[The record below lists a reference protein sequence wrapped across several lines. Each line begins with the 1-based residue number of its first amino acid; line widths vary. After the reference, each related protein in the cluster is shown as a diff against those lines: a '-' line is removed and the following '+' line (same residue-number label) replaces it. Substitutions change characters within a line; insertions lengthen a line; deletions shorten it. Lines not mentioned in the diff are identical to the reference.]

1 MLDDASMKR
10 LTSEQASRALGLLMG
25 LQPHRFFYKASGFTD
40 AELERPL
47 IAIANTMQDAGV
59 GHMHL
64 RQVAEAVKAGVYL
77 AGGTPIEFNTIG
89 PCGGYCQQRGID
101 DLTMLYDLPQRDA
114 IADSVEVQMRNYG
127 ANGLV
132 CIGTCDKSIP
142 GLWLGAARLNLPTL
156 FVTGGPAYPGEFEGK
171 PTVFPTDVML
181 RCVNAVLS
189 GSMNEDDFQAT
200 MSEMEG
206 KWLMSCGACPEL
218 TTANTV
224 QMATEIMGLCLPHTS
239 TIPGPDMERV
249 RMAKEAGARIVGL
262 VREGSTFSDYV
273 TERSIADAAR
283 IIMAT
288 SGGTNGILHLLSLA
302 KFLSLDITIDTFAEI
317 SEETPYVCPIRPS
330 GPYTMVDLHRAGG
343 PFAVLKRLYDKAA
356 KDRPTVMGN
365 CIGEIL
371 DETRI
376 LNEEVIRPL
385 DKCLSP
391 HGGIVVLR
399 GNLAPRGSLSRY
411 TVAGD
416 ETQEF
421 RGPCK
426 CYDTQQAAILGI
438 LQGEVES
445 GTAVVVR
452 YEGPRGGPG
461 FSENFQVV
469 LILEALGIRD
479 VAVITDSRFSGATVG
494 ALYVGYITPEAQMG
508 GPLAAVRDG
517 DIVTISIPK
526 REVNLEVDSEEIE
539 ARLRDWTP
547 PAPRV
552 TSGILVDW
560 HLLATQF
567 DEGAMVK
574 RNL

>member
-1 MLDDASMKR
+1 MKK
-10 LTSEQASRALGLLMG
+10 LTPEQASRALGLMMSLE
-25 LQPHRFFYKASGFTD
+25 PHRFFYKASGFTD

-89 PCGGYCQQRGID
+89 PCGGYCQRRGLD
-101 DLTMLYDLPQRDA
+101 DLTMLYDLPQRDV

-127 ANGLV
+127 AAGLV

-142 GLWLGAARLNLPTL
+142 GLWLGAARMDLPTI
-156 FVTGGPAYPGEFEGK
+156 FVTGGPAYPGEFRGE

-181 RCVNAVLS
+181 RCVNEVLS
-189 GSMNEDDFQAT
+189 GSMEEEEFRETIA
-200 MSEMEG
+200 EMEG
-206 KWLMSCGACPEL
+206 KWLTSCGACPEL

-224 QMATEIMGLCLPHTS
+224 QMATEIMGLCLPGTS
-239 TIPGPDMERV
+239 TIPGPDIERL
-249 RMAKEAGARIVGL
+249 RSAKEAGARIVGL
-262 VREGSTFSDYV
+262 VGEGAKFSDFV
-273 TERSIADAAR
+273 TERSIADATR

-288 SGGTNGILHLLSLA
+288 SAGTNGLLHLLSLA
-302 KFLSLDITIDTFAEI
+302 KTLSLDVTIDTFAEI
-317 SEETPYVCPIRPS
+317 SDETPYYCSIKPS
-330 GPYTMVDLHRAGG
+330 GPYTMIDLHRAGG
-343 PFAVLKRLYDKAA
+343 PFAALKRLRDRAA
-356 KDRPTVMGN
+356 TDRPTVAGKN
-365 CIGEIL
+365 VGEIL
-371 DETRI
+371 DETTI
-376 LNEEVIRPL
+376 ANEEVILPL
-385 DKCLSP
+385 DRCISP

-426 CYDTQQAAILGI
+426 CYDTQQAAILAILSGGI
-438 LQGEVES
+438 GP
-445 GTAVVVR
+445 GTVIVVR

-469 LILEALGIRD
+469 LMLEALGIGD
-479 VAVITDSRFSGATVG
+479 VAVVTDSRFSGATVG
-494 ALYVGYITPEAQMG
+494 ALYVGYITPEAQVG

-517 DIVTISIPK
+517 DHISISIPR
-526 REVNLEVDSEEIE
+526 REVNLELSEAEIE
-539 ARLRDWTP
+539 ERMAEWQP

-567 DEGAMVK
+567 DEGAMVRRK
-574 RNL
+574 L

>member
-1 MLDDASMKR
+1 MKK
-10 LTSEQASRALGLLMG
+10 LTPEQASRALGLMMG

-47 IAIANTMQDAGV
+47 IAIANTTQDAGV

-89 PCGGYCQQRGID
+89 PCGGYCQRRGLD

-127 ANGLV
+127 AAGLV

-142 GLWLGAARLNLPTL
+142 GLWLGAARLDLPTI
-156 FVTGGPAYPGEFEGK
+156 FVTGGPAYPGEFRGE

-181 RCVNAVLS
+181 RCVNEVLS
-189 GSMNEDDFQAT
+189 GSLGEQEFRAT
-200 MSEMEG
+200 MAEMEG
-206 KWLMSCGACPEL
+206 KWLTSCGACPEL

-224 QMATEIMGLCLPHTS
+224 QMATEIMGLCLPGTS
-239 TIPGPDMERV
+239 TIPGPDMERL
-249 RMAKEAGARIVGL
+249 RSAKEAGARIVEL
-262 VREGSTFSDYV
+262 AREGSKFSDYV

-288 SGGTNGILHLLSLA
+288 SAGTNGILHLLSLA
-302 KFLSLDITIDTFAEI
+302 KTLSLEITIDTFAAI
-317 SEETPYVCPIRPS
+317 SDETPYFCPIRPS
-330 GPYTMVDLHRAGG
+330 GPYTMIDLHRAGG
-343 PFAVLKRLYDKAA
+343 PFAVLKRLRDRATG
-356 KDRPTVMGN
+356 DRPTVAGKSV
-365 CIGEIL
+365 GEVLDATQIADENVIL
-371 DETRI
+371 
-376 LNEEVIRPL
+376 PL
-385 DKCLSP
+385 DKCPSP

-416 ETQEF
+416 ETQRF
-421 RGPCK
+421 RGACK
-426 CYDTQQAAILGI
+426 CYDTQQAAIVGVLS
-438 LQGEVES
+438 GEIEP
-445 GTAVVVR
+445 GTVIVVR

-469 LILEALGIRD
+469 LMLEALGIGD
-479 VAVITDSRFSGATVG
+479 VAVVTDSRFSGATVG
-494 ALYVGYITPEAQMG
+494 ALYVGYVTPEAQVG

-517 DIVTISIPK
+517 DYVSIDIPA
-526 REVNLEVDSEEIE
+526 REINLEVGEAEIE
-539 ARLRDWTP
+539 DRLRQWKP
-547 PAPRV
+547 PQPRV
-552 TSGILVDW
+552 TSGVLVDW

-567 DEGAMVK
+567 DEGAMVR